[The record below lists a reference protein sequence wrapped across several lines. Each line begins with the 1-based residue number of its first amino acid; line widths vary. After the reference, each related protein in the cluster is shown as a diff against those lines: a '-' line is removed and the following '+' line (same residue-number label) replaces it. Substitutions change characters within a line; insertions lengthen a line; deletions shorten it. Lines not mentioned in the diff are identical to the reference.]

1 MEASA
6 TADLAGAGRVVEHDG
21 VSVNLRVDADGKPE
35 VAVRHG
41 EQALKSVPAKL
52 RKAPEIK
59 ALTAR
64 ASELRRQG
72 ARIRHSLEQAMVRG
86 DSLTGDELARYREHL
101 LLWPALSRLVLVG
114 DGTCGYPDRDGRI
127 LRDHAGEQQAIGNS
141 EQLSIAH
148 PLDLLER
155 RDWPDWQRD
164 VLSRRLAQPFKQV
177 FRELYLPVD
186 SARTEAGGSRRYA
199 GHQVQPGRAR
209 ALLSGRGW
217 RIDEYEGARRT
228 DHHEHV
234 TATLWF
240 LNGFG
245 SSADVEPPT
254 LEEVRFSSTRD
265 GRDIELEAIP
275 ARLFSEIM
283 RDLDLVVSV
292 AHVAGVDPEASQSSI
307 EMRAALVT
315 ETTGLLTYDN
325 VTVDG
330 NRALIDGQIGRYSV
344 HLGSAGVHRL
354 PGGAVCIVPLHAQ
367 HRGRVFLPFAD
378 DDPKSAEVV
387 AKVLM
392 LSRDSEIRDP
402 TILKQLRN

>member
-1 MEASA
+1 
-6 TADLAGAGRVVEHDG
+6 
-21 VSVNLRVDADGKPE
+21 
-35 VAVRHG
+35 
-41 EQALKSVPAKL
+41 
-52 RKAPEIK
+52 
-59 ALTAR
+59 
-64 ASELRRQG
+64 
-72 ARIRHSLEQAMVRG
+72 MVRG
-86 DSLTGDELARYREHL
+86 DALTGDELARYREHA
-101 LLWPALSRLVLVG
+101 LLWPALSRLVLVAE
-114 DGTCGYPDRDGRI
+114 DACGYPDGDGRV
-127 LRDHAGEQQAIGNS
+127 LRDHAGKQRAVGKTER
-141 EQLSIAH
+141 LHIAH

-155 RDWPDWQRD
+155 DWPAWQHD
-164 VLSRRLAQPFKQV
+164 VLSSRLVQPFKQV

-186 SARTEAGGSRRYA
+186 SERTDAGGSRRYA

-209 ALLSGRGW
+209 ALLSSRGW

-234 TATLWF
+234 AATLWF

-245 SSADVEPPT
+245 SPADVEPPT

-265 GRDIELEAIP
+265 GRDLQLDAVP

-292 AHVAGVDPEASQSSI
+292 AHVAGVDPEASQSSL

-315 ETTGLLTYDN
+315 ETAALLSYDN
-325 VTVDG
+325 VAVDG
-330 NRALIDGQIGRYSV
+330 NRALIDGEIGRYSV

-354 PGGAVCIVPLHAQ
+354 PGGAVCIVPVGAQ

-378 DDPKSAEVV
+378 DDPKTAEVV

-392 LSRDSEIRDP
+392 LARDRDIRDP
-402 TILKQLRN
+402 TILEQLRR